1 MNFWTGIIIGVFVGA
16 NIGIII
22 AGVLAASK
30 RSDYAEI
37 FQPGQYPMDEAV
49 MDDYAPASSL
59 RSSSDGPHSD
69 IVQPHAQGFQ
79 DP

>member
-16 NIGIII
+16 NIGIVV

-30 RSDYAEI
+30 HSDYEEI
-37 FQPGQYPMDEAV
+37 FKPGHYPMDEAAL
-49 MDDYAPASSL
+49 DDAVPASSL
-59 RSSSDGPHSD
+59 WSSLDRQHSD

-79 DP
+79 SS

>member
-16 NIGIII
+16 NIGIVV

-30 RSDYAEI
+30 SRDYEEI
-37 FQPGQYPMDEAV
+37 FQPGHYPMDEAAL
-49 MDDYAPASSL
+49 DDAVPASSL
-59 RSSSDGPHSD
+59 WSSLDRQHSD

-79 DP
+79 SS

>member
-16 NIGIII
+16 IIGIVV

-30 RSDYAEI
+30 RSDDEEI
-37 FQPGQYPMDEAV
+37 FQLGRYPMDEAAL
-49 MDDYAPASSL
+49 DDAVQASSL
-59 RSSSDGPHSD
+59 WSSLDRPQSD

-79 DP
+79 NS